1 MYCMVYLYAIGLCV
15 ISSVIYFILTLFLGK
30 EKKKRRKKKANV
42 AIASIENVDFE
53 ENCEPGETQL
63 RTIDNEEK
71 REEKSAN
78 NFTSFDRTKS
88 TKDTSSVST
97 NQPYPASQN
106 SNVSTERKSGYK
118 SSTSLDVANEQGQE
132 EFGFSLNYPE
142 TTSHPQIDNKMQIEK
157 SQQSILQNLNL
168 KSEDAKKDLTFQ
180 KDLPSSQRTDDG
192 PLVELSSGLSLT
204 PVSCPDEAKMWG
216 LHELDDSESPRSEGV
231 VDSSSSVKLFGGLT
245 RNSPVSRLVEADARR
260 MNLREILQAPDRY

>member
-53 ENCEPGETQL
+53 EDCEPGETQ

-78 NFTSFDRTKS
+78 NFTSFDSTKL

-106 SNVSTERKSGYK
+106 SNVSTERKRSGRIW
-118 SSTSLDVANEQGQE
+118 
-132 EFGFSLNYPE
+132 F
-142 TTSHPQIDNKMQIEK
+142 
-157 SQQSILQNLNL
+157 
-168 KSEDAKKDLTFQ
+168 
-180 KDLPSSQRTDDG
+180 
-192 PLVELSSGLSLT
+192 LSKLS
-204 PVSCPDEAKMWG
+204 
-216 LHELDDSESPRSEGV
+216 
-231 VDSSSSVKLFGGLT
+231 
-245 RNSPVSRLVEADARR
+245 
-260 MNLREILQAPDRY
+260 